1 MRIFDDLF
9 RRIEKHNGTRSSALL
24 AQAMASACSDRYTV
38 SLASV
43 CAVLDSQSKE
53 VFDRLVRIVQEPD
66 FSNADQDR
74 ALDKLRALG
83 FID

>member
-1 MRIFDDLF
+1 
-9 RRIEKHNGTRSSALL
+9 
-24 AQAMASACSDRYTV
+24 MASACSDRYTV

-53 VFDRLVRIVQEPD
+53 VFDRLVRIAQEPD